1 MRRWIWLLGLLVFV
15 IVGTL
20 WWSSRNAIRL
30 EPLDGQRFAQMS
42 ETEQV
47 EWLIEQILARSE
59 RTDPMENIPIITV
72 CLPFLRSIPFQPI
85 SPRHIEAIGIAC
97 VEYDLP
103 HWLNFARRY
112 MHQETDREH
121 LMVYQAILQAR
132 KGDWQAAERTVQKI
146 RTDTIRVL
154 GWAHLGRLYAEAGRS
169 DAAQRSFDHAR
180 AIFLR
185 PADPMHSLYLLNTLT
200 LIISHSS
207 VSERSETAAE
217 FVRGLPDE
225 WRASAVWRVSEY
237 YRQRGD
243 VGRLRAFIALVP
255 ESSRREVEMY
265 LVRTLIEQGQ
275 VEHGLRLLARLGEC
289 RDVELAQIA
298 RALHKR
304 GRTQDAQTFADALRT
319 RLLQDGFL
327 QGQLNRRA
335 PDTLRLSTPYGEVR
349 VILRFDYGTTHLLV
363 QAYTEWGQPEAAEQ
377 LIAAVPIGRFRV
389 LQRTNMAHAY
399 HKIGQQAQ
407 ARQHLERART
417 EGQGGARR
425 IALKHRTPVGTSIE
439 IGCAAAFCGEPALAL
454 EVADT
459 IPLSEQRDIL
469 GCMLRAYARR
479 NAFWETLMGFP

>member
-1 MRRWIWLLGLLVFV
+1 MRRWMWLLGLLV
-15 IVGTL
+15 VGIAGTV
-20 WWSSRNAIRL
+20 WWSSRNAVRL
-30 EPLDGQRFAQMS
+30 EPLDAQRFAQMS

-47 EWLIEQILARSE
+47 EWLIEQVLARSK
-59 RTDPMENIPIITV
+59 RTGMLTDIANN
-72 CLPFLRSIPFQPI
+72 LPFARPTEWQPLL
-85 SPRHIEAIGIAC
+85 PRHIEAIGMAC

-349 VILRFDYGTTHLLV
+349 VILRFDYSTTHLLV
-363 QAYTEWGQPEAAEQ
+363 QAYTEWGHPEAAEQ

-399 HKIGQQAQ
+399 HKIDQQAQ

-439 IGCAAAFCGEPALAL
+439 IGCASAFCGEPALAL

-469 GCMLRAYARR
+469 SCILCDYTYRR
-479 NAFWETLMGFP
+479 NPFWEALMGFP

>member
-1 MRRWIWLLGLLVFV
+1 MRRWIWLLGLLV
-15 IVGTL
+15 VGIAGTV
-20 WWSSRNAIRL
+20 WWSSRNAVRL
-30 EPLDGQRFAQMS
+30 EPLDAQRFAQMS
-42 ETEQV
+42 EIEQV
-47 EWLIEQILARSE
+47 EWLIEQVLARSK
-59 RTDPMENIPIITV
+59 RTGMLTDIANN
-72 CLPFLRSIPFQPI
+72 LPFARPTEWQPLL
-85 SPRHIEAIGIAC
+85 PRHIEAIGMAC

-349 VILRFDYGTTHLLV
+349 VILRFDYSTTHLLV
-363 QAYTEWGQPEAAEQ
+363 QAYTEWGHPEAAEQ

-399 HKIGQQAQ
+399 HKIDQQAQ

-479 NAFWETLMGFP
+479 NAFWEELLDIPWD

>member
-1 MRRWIWLLGLLVFV
+1 MRRWIWLLGLLV
-15 IVGTL
+15 VGIAGTV
-20 WWSSRNAIRL
+20 WWSSRNAVRL
-30 EPLDGQRFAQMS
+30 EPLDAQRFAQMS
-42 ETEQV
+42 EIEQV
-47 EWLIEQILARSE
+47 EWLIEQVLARSK
-59 RTDPMENIPIITV
+59 RTGMLTDIANN
-72 CLPFLRSIPFQPI
+72 LPFARPTEWQPLL
-85 SPRHIEAIGIAC
+85 PRHIEAIGMAC

-349 VILRFDYGTTHLLV
+349 VILRFDYSTTHLLV
-363 QAYTEWGQPEAAEQ
+363 QAYTEWGHPEAAEQ

-439 IGCAAAFCGEPALAL
+439 IGCASAFCGEPALAL

-469 GCMLRAYARR
+469 SCILCDYTYRR
-479 NAFWETLMGFP
+479 NPFWEALMGFP

>member
-1 MRRWIWLLGLLVFV
+1 MRRWIWLLGLLV
-15 IVGTL
+15 VGIAGTV
-20 WWSSRNAIRL
+20 WWSSRNAVRL
-30 EPLDGQRFAQMS
+30 EPLDAQRFAQMS
-42 ETEQV
+42 EIEQV
-47 EWLIEQILARSE
+47 EWLIEQVLARSK
-59 RTDPMENIPIITV
+59 RTGMLTDIANN
-72 CLPFLRSIPFQPI
+72 LPFARPTEWQPLL
-85 SPRHIEAIGIAC
+85 PRHIEAIGMAC

-349 VILRFDYGTTHLLV
+349 VILRFDYSTTHLLV
-363 QAYTEWGQPEAAEQ
+363 QAYTEWGHPEAAEQ

-399 HKIGQQAQ
+399 HKIDQQAQ

-439 IGCAAAFCGEPALAL
+439 IGCASAFCGEPALAL

-469 GCMLRAYARR
+469 SCILCDYTYRR
-479 NAFWETLMGFP
+479 NPFWEALMGFP